1 MAAITS
7 PPPGPFHDNLP
18 TPPASSVA
26 TSHHPS
32 PLPQT
37 RKHPLKPGGPKE
49 SELITYLDTGLA
61 RVQKRVNNRK
71 NNRKMKKET
80 QGDEEG
86 YHTFSEV
93 AKDLEGLVDV
103 VWVSGSRKSPPR
115 LSSYQA
121 VRRANCSGY
130 AANLQIPYLL
140 GIAAMITDFLPVF
153 GPAPRST
160 FRLLDKLDAAF
171 SSLLQ
176 GRDADTGEP
185 LPGFAHGRTISTT
198 NKVRLKG
205 LVERMRLM
213 VVRKLGGDG
222 LEDAEEMEID
232 DGDLA
237 DDEEQGMVHFEGFE
251 HNEEDDE
258 WEERHIARV
267 FERTLSEL
275 GDVLGGTPIGI
286 ITDD

>member
-103 VWVSGSRKSPPR
+103 VWVSGSP
-115 LSSYQA
+115 
-121 VRRANCSGY
+121 
-130 AANLQIPYLL
+130 NLQIPYLL

-286 ITDD
+286 ITD